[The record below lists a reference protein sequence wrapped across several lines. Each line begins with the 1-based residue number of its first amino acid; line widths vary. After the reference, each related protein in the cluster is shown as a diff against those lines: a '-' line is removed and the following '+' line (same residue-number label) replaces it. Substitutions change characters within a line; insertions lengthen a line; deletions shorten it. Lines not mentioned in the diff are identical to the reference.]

1 MNKSNKPAFPVTQP
15 ATGALPETQ
24 IYRDAAG
31 EAVGQKPTH
40 VSAITPSFDLT
51 SPAACALSSA
61 DKKLLS
67 NLDKRRA
74 AYARLEASLVVPK
87 RDSIATLQATKSK
100 PAKGRFSTV

>member
-1 MNKSNKPAFPVTQP
+1 MSNQAPSQVSQP
-15 ATGALPETQ
+15 DMAVLPETQ

-31 EAVGQKPTH
+31 EVVGQKLTY

-51 SPAACALSSA
+51 SPEACAFSSS

-74 AYARLEASLVVPK
+74 AYARLVASLKVPK
-87 RDSIATLQATKSK
+87 RDSIATPQATKSK

>member
-1 MNKSNKPAFPVTQP
+1 MSNQTPSQASQP
-15 ATGALPETQ
+15 DMAALPETQ
-24 IYRDAAG
+24 IYRDVTG

-40 VSAITPSFDLT
+40 VSAITPIADLT
-51 SPAACALSSA
+51 SPAACAFSSA

-87 RDSIATLQATKSK
+87 RDSIATPQATKSK
-100 PAKGRFSTV
+100 PAKGRFSSV

>member
-1 MNKSNKPAFPVTQP
+1 MSNQAPSQASQP
-15 ATGALPETQ
+15 DVAALPEDQ

-40 VSAITPSFDLT
+40 TSAVTPTFDLT

-61 DKKLLS
+61 DKTLVAK
-67 NLDKRRA
+67 LDKRRA
-74 AYARLEASLVVPK
+74 AYARLVASLVVPK